1 MPASTFTISQLAK
14 EFDLTTRAIRFY
26 EDMGLLTPERA
37 GLQRIYSARDRA
49 RLTLTLRAKRLGL
62 SLTEAK
68 DILDMYDSPRDT
80 VPQLE
85 KFLGVLG
92 THRAQ
97 LEAQL
102 AELQANLAEVRE
114 HEKKGQATLA
124 KAQKANKAGKAA
136 RSAKLAGART

>member
-1 MPASTFTISQLAK
+1 MSAQTFTISQLAK

-26 EDMGLLTPERA
+26 EDMGLLTPERS
-37 GLQRIYSARDRA
+37 GMQRVYSARDRA

-68 DILDMYDSPRDT
+68 EILDMYDSPRDT

-114 HEKKGQATLA
+114 HEKKGRATLA
-124 KAQKANKAGKAA
+124 KAQKA
-136 RSAKLAGART
+136 ARTA

>member
-1 MPASTFTISQLAK
+1 MSTQTFTISQLAK
-14 EFDLTTRAIRFY
+14 DFDLTTRAIRFY

-68 DILDMYDSPRDT
+68 DILDMYDSPQDT
-80 VPQLE
+80 VPQLQ

-92 THRAQ
+92 AHRAQ

-102 AELQANLAEVRE
+102 AELQANISEVRA
-114 HEKKGQATLA
+114 HEKKGRATLA
-124 KAQKANKAGKAA
+124 RAQKAAKAA
-136 RSAKLAGART
+136 

>member
-1 MPASTFTISQLAK
+1 MPAQTFTISQLAK

-26 EDMGLLTPERA
+26 EDMGLLSPERA

-85 KFLGVLG
+85 RFLGVLG
-92 THRAQ
+92 AHLAQ

-102 AELQANLAEVRE
+102 AELQANLAEVKE
-114 HEKKGQATLA
+114 HEKKGRATLA
-124 KAQKANKAGKAA
+124 KAQKSKAQKAGKANGQA
-136 RSAKLAGART
+136 EAKA

>member
-1 MPASTFTISQLAK
+1 MSTQTYTIGELAR

-26 EDMGLLTPERA
+26 EDMGLLAPERA
-37 GLQRIYSARDRA
+37 GQQRVYSARDRA

-62 SLTEAK
+62 KLNEIK

-85 KFLGVLG
+85 RFLGVLAG
-92 THRAQ
+92 HRAQ

-102 AELQANLAEVRE
+102 EVLQVNIAEVRAQ
-114 HEKKGQATLA
+114 EKQ
-124 KAQKANKAGKAA
+124 A
-136 RSAKLAGART
+136 RSALARATRLKNR

>member
-1 MPASTFTISQLAK
+1 MPAQTFTISQLAK

-26 EDMGLLTPERA
+26 EDMGLLSPERA
-37 GLQRIYSARDRA
+37 GLQRIYSSRDRA

-85 KFLGVLG
+85 RFLGVLG
-92 THRAQ
+92 AHRAQ

-102 AELQANLAEVRE
+102 AELQANLAEVKE
-114 HEKKGQATLA
+114 HEKKGRATLA
-124 KAQKANKAGKAA
+124 KAQKSKAQKAGKANGQA
-136 RSAKLAGART
+136 EAKA